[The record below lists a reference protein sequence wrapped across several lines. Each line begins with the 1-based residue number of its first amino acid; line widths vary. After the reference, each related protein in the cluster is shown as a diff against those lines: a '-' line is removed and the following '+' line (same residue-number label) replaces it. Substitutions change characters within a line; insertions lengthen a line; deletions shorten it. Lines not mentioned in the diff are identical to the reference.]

1 MLKRHE
7 VEILL
12 RAGHR
17 KTEVARLTG
26 VSLCSVK
33 RIAQEGPVVHV
44 DEAVKRAKRQIG
56 RPSAVANFRK
66 QVVEILQEKPD
77 LASLEILRR
86 VRGAGYQGGKTALY
100 ALVASLRPE
109 PAKPLVR
116 FEGLPGE
123 FSQHDFGQVEVEF
136 VNGTSQ
142 RIHFFASRLKYSR
155 FMRVNLVQDET
166 VESLVRTLAEH
177 LASWG
182 GVPLQCVFDRPKT
195 IALEWRKNGEVTEWR
210 EWVRSTTLAT

>member
-1 MLKRHE
+1 MWGMLKRHE

-17 KTEVARLTG
+17 KTEVARLTA

-33 RIAQEGPVVHV
+33 RIAQESPVAHV
-44 DEAVKRAKRQIG
+44 DDKIERSKRQIG
-56 RPSAVANFRK
+56 RPSTVQNFRK
-66 QVVEILQEKPD
+66 QVVGILEETPD

-86 VRGAGYQGGKTALY
+86 VREAGYQGGKTVLY
-100 ALVASLRPE
+100 DLVASLRPK

-123 FSQHDFGQVEVEF
+123 FSQHDFGEVDVEF
-136 VNGTSQ
+136 LNGARE

-155 FMRVNLVQDET
+155 VVRVSLVKDET
-166 VESLVRTLAEH
+166 VET
-177 LASWG
+177 
-182 GVPLQCVFDRPKT
+182 
-195 IALEWRKNGEVTEWR
+195 
-210 EWVRSTTLAT
+210 